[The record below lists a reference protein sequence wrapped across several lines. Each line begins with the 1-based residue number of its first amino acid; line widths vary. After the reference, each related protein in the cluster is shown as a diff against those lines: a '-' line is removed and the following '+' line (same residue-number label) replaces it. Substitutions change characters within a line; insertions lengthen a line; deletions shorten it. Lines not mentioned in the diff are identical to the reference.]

1 MKVKK
6 CDSVIN
12 GWMNIY
18 AQYGWQI
25 MEPDGSLSPFDPCVV
40 RYADKLGRLDEAD
53 GILSVATFYQQGIEI
68 YDVDDYGRRTESMF
82 REYEVLVDAVMARV

>member
-1 MKVKK
+1 MKGKK
-6 CDSVIN
+6 CESVIN

-25 MEPDGSLSPFDPCVV
+25 MEPNGSLSPFDPREA
-40 RYADKLGRLDEAD
+40 RYVHTLGRYDEAD
-53 GILSVATFYQQGIEI
+53 GILSVATFYQNGIEI

-82 REYEVLVDAVMARV
+82 RAYEVLVDAVMARV